1 MHSFFKSLE
10 SGEESGKSPESAA
23 AANSAS
29 HGLRLL
35 SIDALRGLVMII
47 MALDHVRDFFHA
59 DAALFS
65 PTDLSRTTPVLFF
78 TRWIT
83 HYCLPVFMFAAGM
96 GVYLYGRSRSR
107 GQLSR
112 FLWTRGL
119 WFIALELTVMQF
131 AYNFSFS
138 LRFLILLLILWI
150 FGICLLAMAAL
161 VYVPM
166 RWLAALSVAVIV
178 LHNCLDGIR
187 AQQFGA
193 AAWAWNLLHQP
204 GVIPVAGKMALVT
217 YTFLPWIAVMAA
229 GFCFGRVFQ
238 MEPEARRRI
247 MLRLGLAMTAAFLAL
262 RAWNHYGDPA
272 PWTPQKSALFTVLSF
287 LNCTKYPGSLDFL
300 LMTLGPAV
308 LVLAWFDRLT
318 FKPANPLVV
327 FGRVPMFYFIL
338 HFYLIH
344 ILAVLGAW
352 LRYGNSAARF
362 VFNPLPSM
370 GGPRELFPANFGYS
384 LWTVSGV
391 WLLVLV
397 LLYPVCRWFA
407 KVKAT
412 RRDWWLSYL

>member
-1 MHSFFKSLE
+1 MQPSLE
-10 SGEESGKSPESAA
+10 LLEAGKSATP
-23 AANSAS
+23 AS
-29 HGLRLL
+29 LAKPGTRLL

-59 DAALFS
+59 DAMVFS
-65 PTDLSRTTPVLFF
+65 PTDLARTTPVLFF
-78 TRWIT
+78 TRWMT

-96 GVYLYGRSRSR
+96 GVYLYGRSHSK
-107 GQLSR
+107 GELSR

-119 WFIALELTVMQF
+119 WFIALELTVMRF
-131 AYNFSFS
+131 AYNFNFS

-150 FGICLLAMAAL
+150 FGICLLAMAVL

-178 LHNCLDGIR
+178 LHNCLDTLR
-187 AQQFGA
+187 AQQFGP

-204 GVIPVAGKMALVT
+204 GVIPLAGKMALVT

-238 MEPEARRRI
+238 LEPAARRRI
-247 MLRLGLAMTAAFLAL
+247 MLRLGLAMTIAFIAL
-262 RAWNHYGDPA
+262 RALNHYGDPA
-272 PWTPQKSALFTVLSF
+272 PWARQKSALFTVLSF

-300 LMTLGPAV
+300 LMTLGPAL

-344 ILAVLGAW
+344 VLAVLAAY
-352 LRYGNSAARF
+352 LRYGSSAARF

-384 LWTVSGV
+384 LWTVYGV
-391 WLLVLV
+391 WLLVVV

-407 KVKAT
+407 NVKSR

>member
-1 MHSFFKSLE
+1 MHSSLKSLE
-10 SGEESGKSPESAA
+10 FATPSSLAKPGT
-23 AANSAS
+23 
-29 HGLRLL
+29 RLL
-35 SIDALRGLVMII
+35 SIDALRGLVMVI

-59 DAALFS
+59 DAMAFS
-65 PTDLSRTTPVLFF
+65 PTDLSRTTTVLFF

-83 HYCLPVFMFAAGM
+83 HFCLPVFMFAAGM
-96 GVYLYGRSRSR
+96 GVYLYGRSHTR

-131 AYNFSFS
+131 AYNFNFFW
-138 LRFLILLLILWI
+138 RFLILLLILWI
-150 FGICLLAMAAL
+150 FGICMLAMAAL

-166 RWLAALSVAVIV
+166 RWLAALSLSVIL

-187 AQQFGA
+187 AQQFGS

-229 GFCFGRVFQ
+229 GFCFGRMFQ
-238 MEPEARRRI
+238 LEPDARRRI
-247 MLRLGLAMTAAFLAL
+247 MLKLGLAMMLAFIAL
-262 RAWNHYGDPA
+262 RAVNHYGDPA
-272 PWTPQKSALFTVLSF
+272 PWTHQKSALFTVLSF
-287 LNCTKYPGSLDFL
+287 LHCTKYPGSLDFL
-300 LMTLGPAV
+300 LMTLGPAL
-308 LVLAWFDRLT
+308 LVLAWFDRLA

-344 ILAVLGAW
+344 ALAVLAAW

-362 VFNPLPSM
+362 VYNPLPSM
-370 GGPRELFPANFGYS
+370 GGPTKLFPANFGYN
-384 LWTVSGV
+384 LWTAYGV

-407 KVKAT
+407 NMKAT

>member
-1 MHSFFKSLE
+1 MDSALKSLE
-10 SGEESGKSPESAA
+10 SATP
-23 AANSAS
+23 ANFAKPVTP
-29 HGLRLL
+29 GTRLL
-35 SIDALRGLVMII
+35 SVDALRGLVMVI

-59 DAALFS
+59 DAMLFS

-96 GVYLYGRSRSR
+96 GVFFYGRSRTR

-131 AYNFSFS
+131 AYNFNFS
-138 LRFLILLLILWI
+138 WRFLILLLILWI
-150 FGICLLAMAAL
+150 FGICMLAMAAL

-166 RWLAALSVAVIV
+166 RWLGALSVAAIL

-187 AQQFGA
+187 AQQFGS

-204 GVIPVAGKMALVT
+204 GVIPVAGKPALVT

-238 MEPEARRRI
+238 LEPDARRRV
-247 MLRLGLAMTAAFLAL
+247 MLKLGLALTAAFIAL

-272 PWTPQKSALFTVLSF
+272 PWTHQKSALFTALSF

-300 LMTLGPAV
+300 LMTLGPA
-308 LVLAWFDRLT
+308 LLLLAWFERRAFST
-318 FKPANPLVV
+318 ANPLIV

-344 ILAVLGAW
+344 VLAVLFAW
-352 LRYGNSAARF
+352 LRYGNPAAGF

-370 GGPRELFPANFGYS
+370 GGPRALFPANFGYS
-384 LWTVSGV
+384 LWTAYGV

-407 KVKAT
+407 KVKA
-412 RRDWWLSYL
+412 RRREWWLSYL

>member
-1 MHSFFKSLE
+1 MQPSLE
-10 SGEESGKSPESAA
+10 LLEAGKSATL
-23 AANSAS
+23 AS
-29 HGLRLL
+29 LAKPGTRLL

-59 DAALFS
+59 DAMVFS
-65 PTDLSRTTPVLFF
+65 PTDLARTTPVLFF
-78 TRWIT
+78 TRWMT

-96 GVYLYGRSRSR
+96 GVYLYGRSHSK
-107 GQLSR
+107 GELSR

-119 WFIALELTVMQF
+119 WFIALELTVMRF
-131 AYNFSFS
+131 AYNFNFS

-150 FGICLLAMAAL
+150 FGICLLAMAVL

-178 LHNCLDGIR
+178 LHNCLDTLR
-187 AQQFGA
+187 AQQFGP

-204 GVIPVAGKMALVT
+204 GVIPLAGKMALVT

-238 MEPEARRRI
+238 LEPAARRRI
-247 MLRLGLAMTAAFLAL
+247 MLRLGLAMTIAFIAL
-262 RAWNHYGDPA
+262 RALNHYGDPA
-272 PWTPQKSALFTVLSF
+272 PWARQKSALFTVLSF
-287 LNCTKYPGSLDFL
+287 LNCSKYPGSLDFL
-300 LMTLGPAV
+300 LMTLGPAL

-344 ILAVLGAW
+344 VLAVLAAY
-352 LRYGNSAARF
+352 LRYGSSAARF

-384 LWTVSGV
+384 LWTVYGV
-391 WLLVLV
+391 WLLVVV

-407 KVKAT
+407 NVKSR